1 MKNSLKYE
9 EVNLCLPNVA
19 EVVLVQLS
27 IWILENFGLFNLIN
41 DLCVGWEVVVLRD
54 FNSPSVKW
62 SNVLVQ
68 GESIGLTDQ
77 LLLDC
82 FAACTTE

>member
-1 MKNSLKYE
+1 MTRLIYAYLKQQKLFWFNSVY
-9 EVNLCLPNVA
+9 
-19 EVVLVQLS
+19 
-27 IWILENFGLFNLIN
+27 IYGFWNFFGPFNLIN
-41 DLCVGWEVVVLRD
+41 DLCAGWEIVVLRD

-68 GESIGLTDQ
+68 RESIDLTDQ

-82 FAACTTE
+82 FAACSLHH